1 MSSSLAFP
9 DRVRSNSHAGSRL
22 AQCPLC
28 SKFTHVALI
37 EAHAAQCS
45 GGATVG
51 VERSCA
57 LEAGRNASARDAT
70 DAEATDVS
78 TSCEPNAAAKSSAG
92 VLGALAAE
100 KRRNEHA
107 QTHARANDFKRRRQ
121 TNGLLSDVTNAPLAK
136 RANDGGVKSSAVNAW
151 TQTDAVAEEEET
163 MDVDAAVADVEGGA
177 PSSVQFDL
185 RVMSGNHEECGICLT
200 QFDDAEGVVRHM
212 FYPCQHVRQCGDC
225 AQRVW
230 QVPKVKRRCPWC
242 KSKIEIRPRAFKP
255 FL

>member
-1 MSSSLAFP
+1 MRRRRAKP
-9 DRVRSNSHAGSRL
+9 QRGREVIRWRPRRAR
-22 AQCPLC
+22 
-28 SKFTHVALI
+28 
-37 EAHAAQCS
+37 
-45 GGATVG
+45 GGETT
-51 VERSCA
+51 ERA
-57 LEAGRNASARDAT
+57 RADARAGRT
-70 DAEATDVS
+70 T
-78 TSCEPNAAAKSSAG
+78 
-92 VLGALAAE
+92 
-100 KRRNEHA
+100 
-107 QTHARANDFKRRRQ
+107 FKRRRQ
-121 TNGLLSDVTNAPLAK
+121 TTGLLSDVTNAPLAK
-136 RANDGGVKSSAVNAW
+136 RANDGGVKSSAVNAS
-151 TQTDAVAEEEET
+151 TQTDAVVEKEEEET